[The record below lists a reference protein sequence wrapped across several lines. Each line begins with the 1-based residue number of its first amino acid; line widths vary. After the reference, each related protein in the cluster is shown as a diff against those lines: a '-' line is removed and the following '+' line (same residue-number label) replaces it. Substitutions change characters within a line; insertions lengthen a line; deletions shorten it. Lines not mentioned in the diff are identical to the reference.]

1 MPCKQLIDSAENDFS
16 PSQSVLDTSNAT
28 DVDVVPENV
37 KAVLELS
44 SADLVNS
51 CAAVISDLK
60 AAGVSQ
66 SVVNSVVNS
75 MEEIVQDI
83 QQHAKETVI
92 KHVFSNERETEM
104 CKKVEACFEELENPF
119 TVLNSEYKRSKFVSD
134 KWETVE
140 PVECVFGSRFD
151 TRRNKKTEI
160 YDQTVVQDKFMYV
173 PILSTLESI
182 LKVSILQK
190 C

>member
-92 KHVFSNERETEM
+92 KHVFTNERETEM

-134 KWETVE
+134 KWETV
-140 PVECVFGSRFD
+140 
-151 TRRNKKTEI
+151 
-160 YDQTVVQDKFMYV
+160 
-173 PILSTLESI
+173 
-182 LKVSILQK
+182 
-190 C
+190 